1 MPQNDLTR
9 IAAVAWFKA
18 VAVPFAAAQSD
29 GFLHTGSAALF
40 PIGCYELPEDDTAL
54 QAMTAAGFNVVHCHS
69 RADLDRVQAVGILGV
84 VPLPLQEGATDALRE
99 RVAAMADHPAL
110 AVWEGPDEVVWNFT
124 GYSGLFKKL
133 EVHKTKD
140 AWWTQAP
147 EAVAYAREKAAE
159 IIPNMRAAV
168 DMIRSIEP
176 ARRPV
181 WINEAQ
187 KSDVF
192 YVRQYLDYVDITG
205 CDIYPV
211 KWDKADIAAMG
222 RTTDRW
228 NEVGR
233 GKPVW
238 MVVQGFSWHELGEYY
253 AAPEAAYPTFDQS
266 RFMAWDCIAH
276 GARGIFYWGTRF
288 LTNETFRQSMY
299 AVTSELAALQP
310 FLTAP
315 DVDGVALDLVG
326 SPEERQSASMRHI
339 VRRAGDDWLI
349 VLVNEGDERHMG
361 VVITGLDALGSRSL
375 PVLYSDEEIPVA
387 HGELIA
393 RMQPKEVK
401 VISTDRRF
409 ETDRREGRY
418 YAGE

>member
-1 MPQNDLTR
+1 MTQNDLAR
-9 IAAVAWFKA
+9 I
-18 VAVPFAAAQSD
+18 VAVFVAVSAPIAAAQSD
-29 GFLHTGSAALF
+29 GFLHAESATLF
-40 PIGCYELPEDDTAL
+40 PIGCYELPEDDAGL
-54 QAMTAAGFNVVHCHS
+54 QAMAAAGFNVVHCHS
-69 RADLDRVQAVGILGV
+69 RADLDRVQAVGMMGV
-84 VPLPLQEGATDALRE
+84 FPLPLQAGATDALRE
-99 RVAAMADHPAL
+99 EVSAVADHPAL

-124 GYSGLFKKL
+124 GYSGLFKTL
-133 EVHKTKD
+133 EAHKTKD

-168 DMIRSIEP
+168 DMIHSIEP

-211 KWDKADIAAMG
+211 KRDKADIATMG
-222 RTTDRW
+222 RTTERW
-228 NEVGR
+228 KEVGR

-238 MVVQGFSWHELGEYY
+238 MVVQGFSWHELGDYY
-253 AAPEAAYPTFDQS
+253 GATEPAYPTFEQS

-315 DVDGVALDLVG
+315 DAEGVALDLVG
-326 SPEERQSASMRHI
+326 LPEERQAASIRHI
-339 VRRAGDDWLI
+339 VRRSGDDWLI

-361 VVITGLDALGSRSL
+361 AVLTGLDALEGRSL
-375 PVLYSDEEIPVA
+375 PVLYSDDEIPVT

-393 RMQPKEVK
+393 RMQPKEVL
-401 VISTDRRF
+401 IIATDRRF
-409 ETDRREGRY
+409 ETARREGRN
-418 YAGE
+418 YAAE